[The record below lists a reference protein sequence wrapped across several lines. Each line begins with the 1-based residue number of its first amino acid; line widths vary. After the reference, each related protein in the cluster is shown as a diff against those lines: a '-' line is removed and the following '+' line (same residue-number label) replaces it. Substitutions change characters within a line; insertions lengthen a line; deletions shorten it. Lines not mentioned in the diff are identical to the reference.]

1 MIVASVVGPLH
12 AGQSSGQSTV
22 TMESR
27 SSTTSVISPVV
38 MATWFAERRDG
49 TTQLDLLV
57 LWRGPPGWF
66 TQPGGSGGRGGGS
79 SRPQSAWIT
88 HGALTLTVEFD
99 PSERVAVVQ
108 GQRLDLGDD
117 NVVLVDDVHSPT
129 GPRVTG
135 TLRAPRAMPG
145 SAGQIGLVLR
155 ESPEVVSFLRCD
167 ARRADG
173 RGQAYLER
181 LCLQNLGIGGGP
193 VVPQ

>member
-1 MIVASVVGPLH
+1 
-12 AGQSSGQSTV
+12 
-22 TMESR
+22 MESR
-27 SSTTSVISPVV
+27 SNTTSVISPVV
-38 MATWFAERRDG
+38 KATWFTERRNG
-49 TTQLDLLV
+49 ATQLDLLV
-57 LWRGPPGWF
+57 LWRGTPGWF
-66 TQPGGSGGRGGGS
+66 MQPGGSGGRGGGP

-99 PSERVAVVQ
+99 SSERVAVVQ

-117 NVVLVDDVHSPT
+117 NVVLVDEIDSPT

-135 TLRAPRAMPG
+135 TLRVPRAMPG

-155 ESPEVVSFLRCD
+155 ESREIVSFLRCD
-167 ARRADG
+167 ARPADG

-193 VVPQ
+193 LAPH